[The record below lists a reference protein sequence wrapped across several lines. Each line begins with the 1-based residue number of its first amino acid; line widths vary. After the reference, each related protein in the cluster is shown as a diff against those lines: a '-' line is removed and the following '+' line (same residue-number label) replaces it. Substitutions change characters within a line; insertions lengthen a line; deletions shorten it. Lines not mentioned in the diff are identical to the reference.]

1 MLETKC
7 AGGKFEMLVMDLWF
21 KSPTRGPQDVDV
33 LGNKEFGNPGRLG
46 LPRPAEACHQHESWR
61 CHQLTVTN
69 ITVTSCWYHVE
80 NSSKKKKRENLRNEK
95 RRIVWV
101 FELFFMVFSFLV
113 WAHSYDFFILDGRG
127 WVTSVRQQPGLKWIK
142 WSETLSDKWVILSWI
157 RSWVTKKRL
166 FKWIC
171 FSDLNSCGTREITQS
186 GIELDWK

>member
-33 LGNKEFGNPGRLG
+33 LGDKEIQDGEDFHVLR
-46 LPRPAEACHQHESWR
+46 RPA
-61 CHQLTVTN
+61 TN
-69 ITVTSCWYHVE
+69 ITVIKCWYHVE
-80 NSSKKKKRENLRNEK
+80 NLSKKKKRENLRNEK

-142 WSETLSDKWVILSWI
+142 WSEALSDKWVILSWI